1 MAGNG
6 QKLTGLRQRLFK
18 MVSVGVV
25 DDRINQGYDV
35 ISTGLLLLNLI
46 GAFAGTFDDYAA
58 KYGVLLH
65 HIESV
70 TVAFFALDYVLRMYT
85 APCLYPDEHGAR
97 PYMRYALSGAG
108 IIDLM
113 SFLPYYLPMFFPAGA
128 VAFRLIRV
136 ARILRLFRINAYYDS
151 MNVITDVI
159 VGKSQQLLSSVF
171 IIFVLMLASSLA
183 MYSIEHEAQP
193 DVFKNAFS
201 GIWWSVST
209 LLTVGYGDIYPITPL
224 GKAFGILITF
234 LGVGM
239 VAIPTGIIS
248 AGFVEQYSR
257 LQRISDYAK
266 EENLHFVKIE
276 LSSADDWNGKQI
288 MDLHLPHGMIVAV
301 IQRGR
306 DIIVPR
312 ENRRQADPRRG
323 SAQGRSPGQPE
334 GDHAAEAPRLER
346 HGHQGPGHL
355 QTDLHRDGAA
365 RRRGHCPEREPG
377 AAAGGRGDPL
387 YQGASGKRR
396 AAERVRRFEHAQQL
410 LI

>member
-6 QKLTGLRQRLFK
+6 QKLTGLRQRVFK

-25 DDRINQGYDV
+25 DDRINQGYDA

-46 GAFAGTFDDYAA
+46 GAFAGTFDSYAA

-183 MYSIEHEAQP
+183 MYSIEHDAQP

-209 LLTVGYGDIYPITPL
+209 LRVSGWWRSPP
-224 GKAFGILITF
+224 
-234 LGVGM
+234 VS
-239 VAIPTGIIS
+239 S
-248 AGFVEQYSR
+248 APDS
-257 LQRISDYAK
+257 
-266 EENLHFVKIE
+266 
-276 LSSADDWNGKQI
+276 LSSIPGSSGSPT
-288 MDLHLPHGMIVAV
+288 M
-301 IQRGR
+301 QRKKTC
-306 DIIVPR
+306 I
-312 ENRRQADPRRG
+312 
-323 SAQGRSPGQPE
+323 
-334 GDHAAEAPRLER
+334 L
-346 HGHQGPGHL
+346 
-355 QTDLHRDGAA
+355 
-365 RRRGHCPEREPG
+365 
-377 AAAGGRGDPL
+377 
-387 YQGASGKRR
+387 
-396 AAERVRRFEHAQQL
+396 
-410 LI
+410 